1 MSENIGLIISKRRK
15 ELGLTMEQVADS
27 IGVNKGT
34 VSRWERGEIDNMR
47 RDKIAKLAD
56 VLNVSPLILMGMSE
70 APATPPPSP
79 STPAARPLTLEEKER
94 AIKEWFTAIA
104 KATGNEKALDAID
117 KIHLVESTGQLRLA
131 DTSDLN
137 NSLLQLQAASLLQVL
152 EKAQKEGKTAAEWHT
167 PQEKE

>member
-1 MSENIGLIISKRRK
+1 MNNIGQRLRALRIEHGYSQ
-15 ELGLTMEQVADS
+15 EEM
-27 IGVNKGT
+27 
-34 VSRWERGEIDNMR
+34 
-47 RDKIAKLAD
+47 AKLID
-56 VLNVSPLILMGMSE
+56 VERSTYVKYENNKNRPTRKLSEIARIFGVSTDYLLGNTDE
-70 APATPPPSP
+70 KTPPSA
-79 STPAARPLTLEEKER
+79 SAPAARPLTLEEKER